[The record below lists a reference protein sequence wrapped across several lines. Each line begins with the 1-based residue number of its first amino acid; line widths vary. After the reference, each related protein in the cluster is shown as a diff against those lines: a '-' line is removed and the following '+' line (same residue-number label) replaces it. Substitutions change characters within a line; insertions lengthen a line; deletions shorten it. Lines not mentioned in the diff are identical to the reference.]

1 MTVERFAIHTYE
13 FNRTAAQYP
22 GAFLVEGVSEGGMVE
37 GIYLSAKPLTL
48 AMDRVFADMERG
60 DA

>member
-1 MTVERFAIHTYE
+1 MTVERFAIHSYE

-37 GIYLSAKPLTL
+37 GIYLTAKPLTL
-48 AMDRVFADMERG
+48 AMDRVFADMARG
-60 DA
+60 AA